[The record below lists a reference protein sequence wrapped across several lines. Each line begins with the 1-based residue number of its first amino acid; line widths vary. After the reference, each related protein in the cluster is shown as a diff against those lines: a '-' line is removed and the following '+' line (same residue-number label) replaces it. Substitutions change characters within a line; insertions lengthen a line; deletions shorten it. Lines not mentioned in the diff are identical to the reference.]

1 VAVWP
6 NRTMD
11 SMGLVLDQTQIINCI
26 TSNLTS
32 QKVSTVFSGF
42 GVIFFA
48 LLVTEAIK
56 FALLL
61 KKNLKL

>member
-1 VAVWP
+1 
-6 NRTMD
+6 MD
-11 SMGLVLDQTQIINCI
+11 SMGLVLDQTQIIICI

-61 KKNLKL
+61 KKI